1 MPEAIKE
8 NVLGSWKTTLSG
20 AIPGIIILLNEG
32 RAFLD
37 GSSAPDFNNIIMA
50 ISIILGFAAA
60 KEK

>member
-32 RAFLD
+32 RTFLD
-37 GSSAPDFNNIIMA
+37 GSGVPDFNNIMMA
-50 ISIILGFAAA
+50 LSIIFGFAVA